1 MLGKDTGAKVTIVYV
16 GSAIFV
22 AEQSN
27 ATKTKKI
34 GSVLWGNAI
43 LKKTR

>member
-27 ATKTKKI
+27 ETKKKI
-34 GSVLWGNAI
+34 GLVLWGNAI
-43 LKKTR
+43 FEEN